1 MKLTWIAEVF
11 AAVAPAFIEGAVS
24 TFSQTGCLTRQSTKS
39 TSKIPTSTRSATL
52 TFKPK
57 VTVVTTSTKT
67 IIPTSNTFMET
78 FYAACG
84 SDNRVSSVN
93 GRGISD
99 GNVFNNVVAAQAAS
113 AYDCC
118 VLCLQTENCGAT
130 YFGAQYNNLC
140 AIITTAGTC
149 SATTQVSELVINDRP
164 GAFVV
169 SNSNCGRL
177 GYTGA

>member
-1 MKLTWIAEVF
+1 MPIDASTTVTETAQTTITD
-11 AAVAPAFIEGAVS
+11 VATA
-24 TFSQTGCLTRQSTKS
+24 
-39 TSKIPTSTRSATL
+39 TST
-52 TFKPK
+52 
-57 VTVVTTSTKT
+57 TTSTL
-67 IIPTSNTFMET
+67 TSTSTSFAPMET